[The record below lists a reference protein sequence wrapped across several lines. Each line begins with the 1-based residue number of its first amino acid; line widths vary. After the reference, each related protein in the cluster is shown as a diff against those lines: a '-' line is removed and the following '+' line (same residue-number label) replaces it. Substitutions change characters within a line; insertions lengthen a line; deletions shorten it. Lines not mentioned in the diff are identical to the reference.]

1 MASQKYKQYS
11 VLASSTLAFTV
22 CFMVW
27 MMLAVVGIPVKEQLG
42 LSETEFGIL
51 AATPVLSGS
60 LVRVPLPHV
69 NDLSWWRPVRQSSS
83 HEARQSSRHLDI
95 SQTSFVSFLNAALC
109 QPCS

>member
-60 LVRVPLPHV
+60 LVRVPLGIWTDRYGGRIVFFVLMLLCVVQMQLLRSLLQQPLLLMPLEV
-69 NDLSWWRPVRQSSS
+69 FPPV
-83 HEARQSSRHLDI
+83 
-95 SQTSFVSFLNAALC
+95 
-109 QPCS
+109 

>member
-60 LVRVPLPHV
+60 LMRVPLGIWTDRYGGRIV
-69 NDLSWWRPVRQSSS
+69 M
-83 HEARQSSRHLDI
+83 
-95 SQTSFVSFLNAALC
+95 ALLMAVTV
-109 QPCS
+109 PAIWLMAYAT

>member
-60 LVRVPLPHV
+60 LVRVPLGIWTDRYRGRIV
-69 NDLSWWRPVRQSSS
+69 F
-83 HEARQSSRHLDI
+83 
-95 SQTSFVSFLNAALC
+95 FVHHHH
-109 QPCS
+109 